1 MHFLNITMHI
11 KNSLYQFAVS
21 QLRALLLFF
30 SNFDWSKIS
39 NSNLRNLVI
48 NGIFEEFNF
57 REDSMMG
64 ALRKWSTSAINL
76 ILRSPPPSTLRAAT
90 WPRQASLPLYEWNRG
105 ESTWTYTCAL
115 CTHRHR
121 RREREGGRGMGA
133 MFSGRTNAKSMPGL
147 AREVWRIKWI
157 TFSTFQPRR
166 NQENFPTNG
175 KKLIN
180 YHSPMVATTRTALW
194 TDIDVSEYC

>member
-1 MHFLNITMHI
+1 M
-11 KNSLYQFAVS
+11 
-21 QLRALLLFF
+21 LRALSLSF

-90 WPRQASLPLYEWNRG
+90 WPRQASLPLYEWSRG

-121 RREREGGRGMGA
+121 RRGRERGRGMGA
-133 MFSGRTNAKSMPGL
+133 MCSGRTNAKSMPGL

-157 TFSTFQPRR
+157 TFAPFRHAAIKRRTFQRMAR
-166 NQENFPTNG
+166 N
-175 KKLIN
+175 
-180 YHSPMVATTRTALW
+180 
-194 TDIDVSEYC
+194 